1 MTAVATTLDA
11 YILTGQSLAGGVAEA
26 VSTAVVPFRQAWM
39 LAGGPIFRTDSP
51 LNGTLVPLAENRVE
65 TLCSAFAEQRLADN
79 GRPLVIIG
87 AAAGGKAYHGLKK
100 DGESGVYQHI
110 LEQIRLLEGS
120 GHTIR
125 YRALLIVHGETDGYL
140 GTADYEH
147 KLAQWRHDFEHDIA
161 QISGRPQPPAPP
173 AMPAPRRTVINSPP
187 RLPNYAPVC
196 SR

>member
-120 GHTIR
+120 DH
-125 YRALLIVHGETDGYL
+125 ALS
-140 GTADYEH
+140 
-147 KLAQWRHDFEHDIA
+147 DFDQHIGAVMDFLELTR
-161 QISGRPQPPAPP
+161 RPA
-173 AMPAPRRTVINSPP
+173 
-187 RLPNYAPVC
+187 L
-196 SR
+196 